1 MQHNKTVHKPSEP
14 QDMDLEHAI
23 DNQTWLL
30 TCLTVLMERNT
41 TRLKEEAE
49 RSLLVVMEEEENLR
63 RKVQEQKR
71 QLRLRQKEK
80 ELDSLLDLQ
89 IAALTPLAAAAEKFK
104 QEYKT
109 FARALDTT
117 RHELPVKNIHIEGDR
132 QAFLDKAAVCLKE
145 TEKLLSELNPAAAE
159 ESDRAC
165 DLLKAV
171 KDTTRSV
178 DEELGSS
185 WKPRRGTVRVDEE
198 GAAPMGTCAGMCSE
212 RERLERQRQKR
223 LHRFEILPGTERD
236 RLPSADPGRAVKE
249 YSRPAAGKDSTCP
262 SELRPPAV
270 LLKTVCYLIDE
281 IASGQTRAP
290 WTEVYGFV
298 FDRLRSARQDL
309 TIQRVSGRPCVAVL
323 ERTLRFLIYASYRLC
338 QEPLRCFDPKI
349 NDTHVQECFS
359 WLLGCYQEGIHDN
372 EPEVQALVL
381 LYNLGSLHALHHTL
395 QLPEPVRSS
404 GPVRLA
410 ASVSRAYLEG
420 NLVRFFRL
428 LRSLPFLQSCAMH
441 RHLPR
446 CRQEMLLFYSHGYSS
461 RNCRYPLPLLAEL
474 LALEGPGE
482 AAELCREHGITVGGD
497 TVAFLKTAFRYP
509 PALISRH
516 SYELVDRKQGDRSIA
531 DVIHGYS

>member
-1 MQHNKTVHKPSEP
+1 MPCVTPNS
-14 QDMDLEHAI
+14 
-23 DNQTWLL
+23 
-30 TCLTVLMERNT
+30 
-41 TRLKEEAE
+41 
-49 RSLLVVMEEEENLR
+49 SLLKMN
-63 RKVQEQKR
+63 KR
-71 QLRLRQKEK
+71 ANV
-80 ELDSLLDLQ
+80 S
-89 IAALTPLAAAAEKFK
+89 I
-104 QEYKT
+104 
-109 FARALDTT
+109 
-117 RHELPVKNIHIEGDR
+117 
-132 QAFLDKAAVCLKE
+132 
-145 TEKLLSELNPAAAE
+145 
-159 ESDRAC
+159 
-165 DLLKAV
+165 
-171 KDTTRSV
+171 
-178 DEELGSS
+178 S
-185 WKPRRGTVRVDEE
+185 WKPRRGTVRADEE

-270 LLKTVCYLIDE
+270 LLKTVCYLTDE
-281 IASGQTRAP
+281 IASGQTGAP

-323 ERTLRFLIYASYRLC
+323 ERTLRFLVYASYRLC

-359 WLLGCYQEGIHDN
+359 WLLDCYQEGIHDN
-372 EPEVQALVL
+372 EPEVQALAL

-404 GPVRLA
+404 APVRLA

-428 LRSLPFLQSCAMH
+428 LRSLTFLQSCAVH

-474 LALEGPGE
+474 LALAGPGE
-482 AAELCREHGITVGGD
+482 AAELCREHGITVSGD

-509 PALISRH
+509 PALVSRH
-516 SYELVDRKQGDRSIA
+516 SYELVDRKQGDRNIA
-531 DVIHGYS
+531 EVIHGYS